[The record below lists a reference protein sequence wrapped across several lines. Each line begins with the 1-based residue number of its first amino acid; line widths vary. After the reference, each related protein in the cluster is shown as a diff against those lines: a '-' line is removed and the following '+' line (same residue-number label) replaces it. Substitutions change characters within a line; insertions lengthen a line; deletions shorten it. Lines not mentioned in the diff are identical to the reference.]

1 MARWA
6 CQSWEVP
13 WGHWI
18 GRVVPIICDSQK
30 HYWNWLKLG
39 LGFHWSSSDPWWF
52 GTCVTQFSLQVIAA
66 KVSLPVSLLHTSQFG
81 VLFSVELLS
90 VMGQSPVISSNGLY
104 FFEEVR
110 FTVIHREVC
119 GLWYWQVSILIL
131 SITFIRKETLGE
143 SVSIF
148 KSYLKIASNIST
160 YRMDRLRIKTGN
172 FCKTVTKVLKC
183 NMYCNYDYDIKIGAC
198 ISKSKTFS
206 YLTWQ
211 QGTFGAK
218 IWKLLGN
225 C

>member
-1 MARWA
+1 MLLSSLYKSSQPRSRCLW
-6 CQSWEVP
+6 VP
-13 WGHWI
+13 CT
-18 GRVVPIICDSQK
+18 RP
-30 HYWNWLKLG
+30 G
-39 LGFHWSSSDPWWF
+39 L
-52 GTCVTQFSLQVIAA
+52 
-66 KVSLPVSLLHTSQFG
+66 G

-90 VMGQSPVISSNGLY
+90 VMGQSPVISSNGLH

-110 FTVIHREVC
+110 FTIIHREVC

-131 SITFIRKETLGE
+131 PITFIRKETLGE

-160 YRMDRLRIKTGN
+160 YRMNRLRIKTGS

-183 NMYCNYDYDIKIGAC
+183 NMYWISSNYDYDIKIGAC
-198 ISKSKTFS
+198 ISKSTTFS
-206 YLTWQ
+206 DLMWQ

-218 IWKLLGN
+218 IWKLLGT